1 MKHFNKYAILVALSA
16 LSFGAQA
23 TPISHSISHSST
35 GLAGTY
41 TTETFDSWDLD
52 SSSGDSFPGLLFE
65 SVRLMIGEDFA
76 PVPYAS
82 DNIGGFPNLSGNA
95 IANDT
100 ELKTMFSFSETVFGA
115 AFNFVNLP
123 GSSIFTAF
131 LGGVEVE
138 HFTAVTDP
146 LEEGNFYGFQGIEF
160 DSIRIDTTGTGYG
173 VYRLDNL
180 QVATSPEFD
189 AATSVPEP
197 ESYAMF
203 MAGLAL
209 MGFIARRRKDGQS

>member
-1 MKHFNKYAILVALSA
+1 MKHFNKYAILVAFSA

-23 TPISHSISHSST
+23 TPISHSISHSLT
-35 GLAGTY
+35 GLTGSH

-52 SSSGDSFPGLLFE
+52 SSSGVSFPGLLFE
-65 SVRLMIGEDFA
+65 SGQ
-76 PVPYAS
+76 YAS
-82 DNIGGFPNLSGNA
+82 DYLGGFPNLSGNA

-146 LEEGNFYGFQGIEF
+146 LEEGNFYGFEGIEF

>member
-35 GLAGTY
+35 GLVDSHS
-41 TTETFDSWDLD
+41 TETFDSWDLD

-65 SVRLMIGEDFA
+65 SVRLATGEEVV
-76 PVPYAS
+76 PVPYVVEYG
-82 DNIGGFPNLSGNA
+82 NGFPNISGHY
-95 IANDT
+95 ITNDS
-100 ELKTMFSFSETVFGA
+100 ELITMFSFSETVSGA
-115 AFNFVNLP
+115 AFNFVNIE
-123 GSSIFTAF
+123 GSLIFTAF

-138 HFTAVTDP
+138 KFSAVANPAED
-146 LEEGNFYGFQGIEF
+146 GNFYGFEGIEF
-160 DSIRIDTTGTGYG
+160 DSIHIDITGTNAGYM
-173 VYRLDNL
+173 LDNL